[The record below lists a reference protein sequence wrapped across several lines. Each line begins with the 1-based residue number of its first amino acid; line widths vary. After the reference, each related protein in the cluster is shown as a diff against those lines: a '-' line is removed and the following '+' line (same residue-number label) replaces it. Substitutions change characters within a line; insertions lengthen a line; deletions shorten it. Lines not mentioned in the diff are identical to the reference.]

1 MVENVFATSN
11 ESEAG
16 SSLNRGASKVATAR
30 IASRRKLAKRRL
42 SFDRKKKDPR
52 FPVSSSSGQLPS
64 TSSTNLQAKGKS
76 RKKAKLDAKPNE
88 KKLKRNERDVEYLA
102 TYTKKLTAKEKQIVE
117 QQRTIFKLKIS
128 GAIYGSL
135 ARTANQSSSRSSAT
149 NVYEVREKR
158 TLTFKMPQDVY
169 LSLFQ
174 ASGTARRLLSV
185 RNKTAPV
192 GFKAFN
198 MYRKEMKAK
207 ASEKNGSVLTLND
220 IGKKWRE
227 MDEQARQRYYDKV
240 EQESEAKEE
249 GDGGKTRKASSKN
262 AKQSNRGKKRITI
275 PFLHEVRRF
284 ENLDELSR
292 IFGPATLR
300 RNVGTILTPTGR
312 IHVAHVVAR

>member
-1 MVENVFATSN
+1 M
-11 ESEAG
+11 
-16 SSLNRGASKVATAR
+16 ATAR

-52 FPVSSSSGQLPS
+52 FPVSSSSGQVSS

-76 RKKAKLDAKPNE
+76 RKKAKLDAKPND
-88 KKLKRNERDVEYLA
+88 KKIKRNERDVEYLA

-207 ASEKNGSVLTLND
+207 ASEKNGSALTLND
-220 IGKKWRE
+220 IGKK
-227 MDEQARQRYYDKV
+227 
-240 EQESEAKEE
+240 
-249 GDGGKTRKASSKN
+249 
-262 AKQSNRGKKRITI
+262 
-275 PFLHEVRRF
+275 
-284 ENLDELSR
+284 
-292 IFGPATLR
+292 
-300 RNVGTILTPTGR
+300 
-312 IHVAHVVAR
+312 

>member
-1 MVENVFATSN
+1 M
-11 ESEAG
+11 
-16 SSLNRGASKVATAR
+16 
-30 IASRRKLAKRRL
+30 
-42 SFDRKKKDPR
+42 
-52 FPVSSSSGQLPS
+52 
-64 TSSTNLQAKGKS
+64 
-76 RKKAKLDAKPNE
+76 DAKPNE

-135 ARTANQSSSRSSAT
+135 ARTANQSSSRSSSTT
-149 NVYEVREKR
+149 NVYDVREKR

-198 MYRKEMKAK
+198 IYRKEMKAK
-207 ASEKNGSVLTLND
+207 ASGKNGSALTLND

-249 GDGGKTRKASSKN
+249 GGGGKTKRANSKN
-262 AKQSNRGKKRITI
+262 TKQSNRGKKRITI

>member
-1 MVENVFATSN
+1 
-11 ESEAG
+11 
-16 SSLNRGASKVATAR
+16 
-30 IASRRKLAKRRL
+30 
-42 SFDRKKKDPR
+42 
-52 FPVSSSSGQLPS
+52 
-64 TSSTNLQAKGKS
+64 
-76 RKKAKLDAKPNE
+76 
-88 KKLKRNERDVEYLA
+88 
-102 TYTKKLTAKEKQIVE
+102 
-117 QQRTIFKLKIS
+117 
-128 GAIYGSL
+128 
-135 ARTANQSSSRSSAT
+135 
-149 NVYEVREKR
+149 
-158 TLTFKMPQDVY
+158 MPQDVY

-240 EQESEAKEE
+240 
-249 GDGGKTRKASSKN
+249 GKSLKRRKKGMGARPERQLKN

-275 PFLHEVRRF
+275 PFLHEVRQF

-292 IFGPATLR
+292 IFG
-300 RNVGTILTPTGR
+300 
-312 IHVAHVVAR
+312 